1 MTPAHTGHVHWGAE
15 ALWQQLEP
23 LLPGLSV
30 EVVARMGSTNTEL
43 LDRVRRGHRRSDD
56 RPAGPAEHHRHDDTL
71 PCLLV
76 AETQTA
82 GRGRQGKAWVTPPG
96 GALTFSLMLPYAP
109 ADWSGLSLAVG
120 LAVAEALDP
129 ADARPTVDGQAGAPR
144 IGLKWPNDVLLAD
157 AACVGRKLGGIL
169 IETLPVGGERVAVIG
184 IGLNLQPRPAP
195 AADEPPLPWG
205 HAHARELIPELTAPQ
220 ALARVAPALVHTLL
234 AFAREGFA
242 PLQARFAARDLL
254 AGLPVTTTLP
264 DAPQGV
270 ADGVDAQGTLWLRC
284 TGPDGRTQRVPVN
297 SGEVSVRRALPPAT
311 AAPC

>member
-1 MTPAHTGHVHWGAE
+1 MAHVHWGAE
-15 ALWQQLEP
+15 ELWQQLEP

-43 LDRVRRGHRRSDD
+43 LERVRRGHRRSGDD
-56 RPAGPAEHHRHDDTL
+56 PADAGGHHRHDDTL

-96 GALTFSLMLPYAP
+96 SALTFSLMLPYAP

-129 ADARPTVDGQAGAPR
+129 AEARAPGCAPR
-144 IGLKWPNDVLLAD
+144 IGLKWPNDLLLAD

-169 IETLPVGGERVAVIG
+169 IETLPVGLGRVAVIG
-184 IGLNLQPRPAP
+184 IGLNLQPRAPEAAATDAAP
-195 AADEPPLPWG
+195 AAPALPWG
-205 HAHARELIPELTAPQ
+205 YACTQEFAPGLTAPQ

-234 AFAREGFA
+234 SFAREGFA
-242 PLQARFAARDLL
+242 PLRARYAARDLL
-254 AGLPVTTTLP
+254 AGLAVSTTLAE
-264 DAPQGV
+264 APRGV
-270 ADGVDAQGTLWLRC
+270 ADGVDAQGTLWLRLD
-284 TGPDGRTQRVPVN
+284 DGSGRRVPVA
-297 SGEVSVRRALPPAT
+297 SGEVSVRRLPDS
-311 AAPC
+311 AAGGPGT